1 MRTIRRLASIC
12 AMSLLT
18 VGCGQ
23 GPDGQGRDSGI
34 PAEPSHASSKDFGD
48 YVLYFNAIRTDGLT
62 PEVARAYDIVRS
74 KNRAMLNVSII
85 QKQDQGPGKSV
96 PGTVVAQAS
105 NLTGQVKNLN
115 LRQISEGDAFYY
127 IGEVPVANAET
138 LIFNI
143 DATPADA
150 ADEFSV
156 RFSRQFFAD

>member
-1 MRTIRRLASIC
+1 MRTMHRLASIC

-18 VGCGQ
+18 AGCGP
-23 GPDGQGRDSGI
+23 GPDSRGREPGI
-34 PAEPSHASSKDFGD
+34 PAEPPHASSKEFGA
-48 YVLYFNAIRTDGLT
+48 YVLHFNAIRTDGLT

-96 PGTVVAQAS
+96 PGTVTAQAS

-115 LRQISEGDAFYY
+115 LRQITEGDAYYY

-138 LIFNI
+138 LVFQIEAKPL
-143 DATPADA
+143 DGADT
-150 ADEFSV
+150 FSV
-156 RFSRQFFAD
+156 KFSRQFFSD